1 MHLKN
6 CAKNEILK
14 KVFEKGVFF
23 NKNTTK
29 YFHCINGN
37 KNIRFFRKN
46 QYFFENYLKIF
57 NL

>member
-37 KNIRFFRKN
+37 KNIRFF
-46 QYFFENYLKIF
+46 
-57 NL
+57 